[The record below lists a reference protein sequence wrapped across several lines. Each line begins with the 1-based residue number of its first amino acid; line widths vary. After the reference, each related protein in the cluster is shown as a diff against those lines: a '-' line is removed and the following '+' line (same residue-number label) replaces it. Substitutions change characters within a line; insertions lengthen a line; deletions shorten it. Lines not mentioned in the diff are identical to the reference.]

1 MSNSICKK
9 NKELFSWL
17 NLLFLVVLVIFVFSE
32 NTALAS
38 VVNLDKIINTDNP
51 EKLDKYKNKV
61 EKQLKTTTQQKNIL
75 TSQVKLYD
83 LKVNKTRRTLANI
96 EKEYQRNELEL
107 QKLKKE
113 LTEKDKK
120 INYFKNQLKKTIIN
134 YERNNQDF
142 KIKLL
147 SSDSDITSL
156 MNETE
161 YLNKLSK
168 QIKEKVA
175 TIKKDKEIIIE
186 KEKKIK
192 TTKEEMTKN
201 KEELKNK
208 KEALES
214 QKRIKN
220 DFLKKTQGDENKY
233 KELLSRIDEQK
244 RKLVNLSL
252 VSTSTKQ
259 SINQIKESA
268 KKPKTGLASTSWY
281 YAQDNSKWGYKT
293 IGFSKTLMKDYGC
306 AVTALSMVFSKE
318 DKKINPGKLAKKPLF
333 YQDLIVWPNSWGK
346 LKLVSGRSHGNI
358 NWKIIDKKLK
368 KKIPV
373 VVFIRSRGG
382 AGHYVVVHHKD
393 KKGKYVVHDPL
404 FGANIY
410 LETSKKLIS
419 SIYKSGVVVDQMI
432 IYE

>member
-1 MSNSICKK
+1 MLIFSK
-9 NKELFSWL
+9 N
-17 NLLFLVVLVIFVFSE
+17 
-32 NTALAS
+32 TTLAS
-38 VVNLDKIINTDNP
+38 VIDLDKIINTNNP
-51 EKLDKYKNKV
+51 EKLDTYKNKV

-75 TSQVKLYD
+75 TSQVKLYN
-83 LKVNKTRRTLANI
+83 LKVNKTRRNLANI

-107 QKLKKE
+107 QKLEKE
-113 LTEKDKK
+113 LVGKDKK
-120 INYFKNQLKKTIIN
+120 INYFKNQLKKTIVN
-134 YERNNQDF
+134 YERNNQDL

-147 SSDSDITSL
+147 SSDSNVTTL

-161 YLNKLSK
+161 YLNKLSQ
-168 QIKEKVA
+168 QIKEKVD

-192 TTKEEMTKN
+192 TTKEEMIKN
-201 KEELKNK
+201 KKELKNK

-233 KELLSRIDEQK
+233 KELLTRIDEQK

-252 VSTSTKQ
+252 ISVSTKQ
-259 SINQIKESA
+259 SIDQIKKSA

-281 YAQDNSKWGYKT
+281 YAQNNSKWGHKT

-318 DKKINPGKLAKKPLF
+318 GKKINPGKLAKQPLF
-333 YQDLIVWPNSWGK
+333 YQDLIVWPKGWEG
-346 LKLVSGRSHGNI
+346 LKLTSGHAHGNI
-358 NWKIIDKKLK
+358 NWKTIDKKISAG
-368 KKIPV
+368 IPI
-373 VVFIRSRGG
+373 VVFIKSRSG
-382 AGHYVVVHHKD
+382 AGHYVVIHHKD

-419 SIYKSGVVVDQMI
+419 SIYKSGVVIDQMI